1 MVLGRSTK
9 KGARKGAGPKA
20 GSSLSQHI
28 HRVYSSTT
36 TSGLSA
42 TKREILSQS
51 GLQKQQDQE
60 REAQKT
66 RLDNMSSSE
75 RAELDS
81 ILHQESDQE
90 NYQSENIMS
99 IDDILSGDASIDIS
113 HAGGELTALTDDLLG
128 PSSQW
133 VHLFIYYILHSYL
146 LKIVAGS
153 LGPVIIVH
161 VEIEM
166 SAATR
171 HSQANSLG
179 LQRHI
184 WIGGHLWET
193 KELEA
198 SIGHPKA

>member
-9 KGARKGAGPKA
+9 KGARKGAGSKA
-20 GSSLSQHI
+20 GSSSSRHV

-36 TSGLSA
+36 TSGLST

-51 GLQKQQDQE
+51 GLQKRQDQE
-60 REAQKT
+60 REGQKT

-99 IDDILSGDASIDIS
+99 IDDILSGDAYIDIS

-128 PSSQW
+128 PSSQ
-133 VHLFIYYILHSYL
+133 
-146 LKIVAGS
+146 
-153 LGPVIIVH
+153 
-161 VEIEM
+161 
-166 SAATR
+166 
-171 HSQANSLG
+171 
-179 LQRHI
+179 
-184 WIGGHLWET
+184 
-193 KELEA
+193 
-198 SIGHPKA
+198 